1 MRLLAKRLVDEAPP
15 SATIGR
21 DTGMVFMNTGIA
33 ENFLWAAVNKTM
45 PRTEDQV
52 KEGEK

>member
-1 MRLLAKRLVDEAPP
+1 MRLLARRLVDEAPP

-21 DTGMVFMNTGIA
+21 DMGMVFMNTGIA